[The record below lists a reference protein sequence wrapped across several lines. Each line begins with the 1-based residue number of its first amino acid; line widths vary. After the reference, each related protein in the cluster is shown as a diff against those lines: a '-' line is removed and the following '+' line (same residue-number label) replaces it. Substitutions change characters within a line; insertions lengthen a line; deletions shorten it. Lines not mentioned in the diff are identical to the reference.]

1 MSGISAQVNAN
12 IISPAKQY
20 NDTHKYVSFDV
31 DVDSAP
37 NVLGDYTRNEI
48 GLISPVA
55 GKPPVDM
62 VLFDHN
68 LYDIATAQLTVETF
82 YAQQLQRQY
91 QYFQANRLKYKSV
104 PGLGFRLYVT
114 PMGDT
119 RWECNYFAQQLKL
132 GFTPTIVGNS
142 DNFSSLATALNNYNL
157 ENLTNQAYVEWF
169 GYFYPP
175 ATGQYQFVLGNT
187 PAAFMWVGDVALVNY
202 RTDNSIRGNNALD
215 SFMMV
220 KGTYYPVRIQ
230 YGSGASPKSPN
241 AFAINITYNGAPMAD
256 GGNGQGLF
264 YALAEN
270 TSRSAPYEPIQMQYA
285 LTQINQAAVDAGM
298 YNLYISNFNIM
309 NNYTNNQKVR
319 GAKSNDSLVMGSVIL
334 LSCPQAGDAT
344 LSIQTTGEIVLKN
357 ASSQAVLK
365 SLGPNVVTPQT
376 YLELRGS
383 NLYVMNPPVTTPV
396 WDLASDTAFAG
407 TSTSLQQYY
416 SGAVVNDTWLNRY
429 KTAYDNGITGSRL
442 NFRETL
448 DTHGGLYSS
457 DGKSALYIQG
467 NQLIY
472 LTPMSMD
479 LGAQGKYTTKS
490 SPPNSFYLLSANG
503 DLKMGTTMLMDASAK
518 TLQYVPMGGNL
529 LQYTNEFVA
538 YTGPN
543 SFPPNLTTVSNNPRK
558 YTQYDSMEHPE
569 CEQTCIGV
577 ANCSH
582 YYSYKTTDN
591 VAHCIVNTNNDAPMY
606 LPKNPTMSI
615 QTAQSQGAQGTPTNP
630 TLYKRKKVINSSCKI
645 NVYDV
650 KHETVAT
657 EDAYYGYD
665 AYSVNYQPYNPTP
678 DKEGPCGVPHI
689 AESINMFNYGSIHA
703 PTTKATPTPTP
714 TATPKE
720 PFVSGY
726 NPTPC
731 QDLNGPKCL
740 QEIQTNIGAVNA
752 AFSQQQADNVEIN
765 RKYNELNDLIY
776 NKFVP
781 KYNKINGNPKYD
793 AIDPDGK
800 LANDPNSRRSL
811 LNGMIEDTK
820 DTMLQQ
826 NTYYILSNIC
836 AAFLLVAFFALVPE

>member
-37 NVLGDYTRNEI
+37 NILGDYTRNEL

-55 GKPPVDM
+55 GRPPVDM

-68 LYDIATAQLTVETF
+68 LYDIATAQLTVETY

-114 PMGDT
+114 PMGDLT
-119 RWECNYFAQQLKL
+119 HWDYNYFAKQLKL

-142 DNFSSLATALNNYNL
+142 DNFSSVATALNNYNL
-157 ENLTNQAYVEWF
+157 QNLTNQVYVEWF

-175 ATGQYQFVLGNT
+175 ATGQYQFVLDNT
-187 PAAFMWVGDVALVNY
+187 PSAYIWVGDVALVNY
-202 RTDNSIRGNNALD
+202 TMDNCIQGNNALD

-220 KGTYYPVRIQ
+220 KGTYYPVRVQ
-230 YGSGASPKSPN
+230 YGSGPSAKTPHPL
-241 AFAINITYNGAPMAD
+241 AIHITYNGAPMAD
-256 GGNGQGLF
+256 DGNGQGLF
-264 YALAEN
+264 HALAEN
-270 TSRSAPYEPIQMQYA
+270 TTRSAPYEPIQMQYA
-285 LTQINQAAVDAGM
+285 LTQINPAAVDAGM
-298 YNLYISNFNIM
+298 FNLYVSSFNIM
-309 NNYTNNQKVR
+309 NNYQNNQKVR
-319 GAKSNDSLVMGSVIL
+319 GGKCASNLAVNSVIL
-334 LSCPQAGDAT
+334 LSCPQAGNAT

-357 ASSQAVLK
+357 ASSQVVLK
-365 SLGPNVVTPQT
+365 DMGVNVVTPQT

-383 NLYVMNPPVTTPV
+383 NLYVMNPPATTPV
-396 WDLASDTAFAG
+396 WDLMSDTVFAG
-407 TSTSLQQYY
+407 TSTTMQQNY
-416 SGAVVNDTWLNRY
+416 SGAVVNETWFNRY

-448 DTHGGLYSS
+448 DTNGGLYSS
-457 DGKSALYIQG
+457 DGKTALYIHE
-467 NQLIY
+467 NRLIY
-472 LTPMSMD
+472 LTSMRTGNT
-479 LGAQGKYTTKS
+479 LKYTTKNDL
-490 SPPNSFYLLSANG
+490 PNSFYLLSANG
-503 DLKMGTTMLMDASAK
+503 DLKMGTTMLMDASAR
-518 TLQYVPMGGNL
+518 TLQYVPMGGNI
-529 LQYTNEFVA
+529 LQYTDDFVA
-538 YTGPN
+538 YTGPK

-558 YTQYDSMEHPE
+558 YTQYDGMEQPE

-630 TLYKRKKVINSSCKI
+630 TLYKRKKNIASSCKI

-650 KHETVAT
+650 KYDTVAT

-678 DKEGPCGVPHI
+678 DKEGPCGIPHI
-689 AESINMFNYGSIHA
+689 AESINMFNYGSVHA
-703 PTTKATPTPTP
+703 PTTQATPTTK
-714 TATPKE
+714 AKE
-720 PFVSGY
+720 SFVSGY

-765 RKYNELNDLIY
+765 RNYNELNDLIY

-793 AIDPDGK
+793 AIEPDGK